1 MDDHEDSLHRARQAY
16 AAQDWRG
23 AADSFDAVAPH
34 RLTAD
39 DLAAYADA
47 VWWLGRVE
55 DALRLDA
62 AACDALVAESRP
74 ADAAGVAFRLGVFHV
89 SRGDEPQGMGWLSRS
104 KHLLEGVRECRVHGL
119 LLALTGVDANLVAGQ
134 PAAAMDAAR
143 QIRDLGR
150 RLNEPELLAMGLNSE
165 GRALIKSGAVADGL
179 ALLDEAMVTVLEGR
193 LDPFMTGV
201 LYCHTIAACHEVGD
215 VLRMTRWTDLA
226 ERWLTTVPAEVTFG
240 AMCAVHRAQLQL
252 LRGVGTRLSWERCVV
267 ASLDV
272 NRLDHAAQAWYVV
285 AEVRRLRGG
294 AGAAEAYGEAHAR
307 GYDPQPGRAL
317 LRLAGVT
324 PRVRWRRC
332 SRPWPRQVPIPC
344 AAPRCVQRWSRSRSP
359 QDIRRTR
366 RLPRPSSRETAST
379 FATSGLEAMA
389 ATARGAVLLAE
400 GNVAEALPVL
410 RDACRRWYE
419 LGSAYDAAGTCVR
432 LAEAYR
438 AFGDA
443 ASADAELA
451 RAEAS
456 YERLGARRPMRE
468 LPNRLTPREYEVLT
482 LVADGRSNRE
492 IGAALFI
499 SDRTVARHLTNIYNK
514 IDVTSRTQAA
524 RYAIDHQMTRR
535 ADASVATHNRV
546 VARDKVGQSSRCPI
560 AAAHL
565 ASR

>member
-1 MDDHEDSLHRARQAY
+1 VDDQEDSLHRARQAY

-47 VWWLGRVE
+47 VWWLARVE
-55 DALRLDA
+55 DALRLHTA
-62 AACDALVAESRP
+62 AYDALVAESRP

-89 SRGDEPQGMGWLSRS
+89 ARGDAPQGMGWLSRS
-104 KHLLEGVRECRVHGL
+104 RHLLEGVRECRVHGL

-150 RLNEPELLAMGLNSE
+150 RLNEPDLMAMGLNSE

-179 ALLDEAMVTVLEGR
+179 ALLDEAMVSVLEGR

-201 LYCHTIAACHEVGD
+201 LYCHTIAACDEVGE
-215 VLRMTRWTDLA
+215 VLRMTQWTDLA

-252 LRGVGTRLSWERCVV
+252 LRGAWDQAELGALRVV

-272 NRLDHAAQAWYVV
+272 NRLDYAAQAWYVV
-285 AEVRRLRGG
+285 AEARRLRGE
-294 AGAAEAYGEAHAR
+294 AGAAEAYDEAHAR

-317 LRLAGVT
+317 LRLADGDAEGAMASVLSALAAAGPDPLRRAPT
-324 PRVRWRRC
+324 VCSVGRDRDRRRTSAERGGCRVR
-332 SRPWPRQVPIPC
+332 
-344 AAPRCVQRWSRSRSP
+344 AG
-359 QDIRRTR
+359 
-366 RLPRPSSRETAST
+366 ETAST
-379 FATSGLEAMA
+379 FATSGLETMA

-419 LGSAYDAAGTCVR
+419 LGSAYDAAGICVR
-432 LAEAYR
+432 LAEAW
-438 AFGDA
+438 
-443 ASADAELA
+443 
-451 RAEAS
+451 
-456 YERLGARRPMRE
+456 
-468 LPNRLTPREYEVLT
+468 
-482 LVADGRSNRE
+482 
-492 IGAALFI
+492 
-499 SDRTVARHLTNIYNK
+499 
-514 IDVTSRTQAA
+514 
-524 RYAIDHQMTRR
+524 
-535 ADASVATHNRV
+535 
-546 VARDKVGQSSRCPI
+546 RCGI
-560 AAAHL
+560 TW
-565 ASR
+565 R

>member
-1 MDDHEDSLHRARQAY
+1 
-16 AAQDWRG
+16 
-23 AADSFDAVAPH
+23 
-34 RLTAD
+34 
-39 DLAAYADA
+39 
-47 VWWLGRVE
+47 
-55 DALRLDA
+55 
-62 AACDALVAESRP
+62 
-74 ADAAGVAFRLGVFHV
+74 
-89 SRGDEPQGMGWLSRS
+89 MGWLSRS
-104 KHLLEGVRECRVHGL
+104 RHLLEGVRECRVHGL

-150 RLNEPELLAMGLNSE
+150 RLNEPDLVAMGLNGE

-252 LRGVGTRLSWERCVV
+252 LRGAWDQAELGALHVV

-272 NRLDHAAQAWYVV
+272 NRLDYAAQAWYVV
-285 AEVRRLRGG
+285 AEVRRLRGE
-294 AGAAEAYGEAHAR
+294 AGAAEAYDEGTPADTTRSR
-307 GYDPQPGRAL
+307 GGRCFGL
-317 LRLAGVT
+317 PMVT
-324 PRVRWRRC
+324 PRVRWRRR
-332 SRPWPRQVPIPC
+332 SRPWPRQVDPLRR
-344 AAPRCVQRWSRSRSP
+344 ARCVQRWSRSRSP

-366 RLPRPSSRETAST
+366 RLPRPSSADGIHLRHQDWRRWRQPRAVRCCWLR
-379 FATSGLEAMA
+379 ATSRRLCQCC
-389 ATARGAVLLAE
+389 AT
-400 GNVAEALPVL
+400 PV
-410 RDACRRWYE
+410 D
-419 LGSAYDAAGTCVR
+419 AGTNSGLTTMPPAPASGSPR
-432 LAEAYR
+432 PIR

-468 LPNRLTPREYEVLT
+468 LPHHLTPREYEVLR

-524 RYAIDHQMTRR
+524 RYAIDHQMT
-535 ADASVATHNRV
+535 
-546 VARDKVGQSSRCPI
+546 VAR
-560 AAAHL
+560 
-565 ASR
+565 

>member
-1 MDDHEDSLHRARQAY
+1 
-16 AAQDWRG
+16 
-23 AADSFDAVAPH
+23 
-34 RLTAD
+34 
-39 DLAAYADA
+39 

-55 DALRLDA
+55 DALRLNA
-62 AACDALVAESRP
+62 SACDALVAESRR

-104 KHLLEGVRECRVHGL
+104 RHLLEGARECRVHGL
-119 LLALTGVDANLVAGQ
+119 LLLFTGVDANLVAGK
-134 PAAAMDAAR
+134 PAAAVDAAR
-143 QIRDLGR
+143 QIRDLGG
-150 RLNEPELLAMGLNSE
+150 RLNEPGLVAAGLNGE

-179 ALLDEAMVTVLEGR
+179 ALLDEAMVTVLESK

-215 VLRMTRWTDLA
+215 VFRMTRWTELA

-252 LRGVGTRLSWERCVV
+252 LRGAWDQAESAALHVI

-272 NRLDHAAQAWYVV
+272 NRLDYAAQAWYVV
-285 AEVRRLRGG
+285 AEVRRLRGE
-294 AGAAEAYGEAHAR
+294 AGAAEAYAEAHAR
-307 GYDPQPGRAL
+307 GHDPQPGRAL
-317 LRLAGVT
+317 LRLPMVT

-332 SRPWPRQVPIPC
+332 SRPWPRQVPIRC
-344 AAPRCVQRWSRSRSP
+344 AAPPLCAALVEIAIAAGHP
-359 QDIRRTR
+359 QDAAAAASE
-366 RLPRPSSRETAST
+366 LAQTAST

-400 GNVAEALPVL
+400 GNFAEALPVL

-419 LGSAYDAAGTCVR
+419 LGAAYDAAGICIQ

-443 ASADAELA
+443 ASADGERA
-451 RAEAS
+451 RAEAV
-456 YERLGARRPMRE
+456 YERLGARPPMRE
-468 LPNRLTPREYEVLT
+468 LSHGLTQREYEVLT

-492 IGAALFI
+492 IGATLFI

-514 IDVTSRTQAA
+514 LGVTSRTQAA
-524 RYAIDHQMTRR
+524 RHAMTIR
-535 ADASVATHNRV
+535 
-546 VARDKVGQSSRCPI
+546 
-560 AAAHL
+560 
-565 ASR
+565 

>member
-1 MDDHEDSLHRARQAY
+1 M
-16 AAQDWRG
+16 
-23 AADSFDAVAPH
+23 
-34 RLTAD
+34 
-39 DLAAYADA
+39 
-47 VWWLGRVE
+47 
-55 DALRLDA
+55 
-62 AACDALVAESRP
+62 
-74 ADAAGVAFRLGVFHV
+74 
-89 SRGDEPQGMGWLSRS
+89 
-104 KHLLEGVRECRVHGL
+104 
-119 LLALTGVDANLVAGQ
+119 
-134 PAAAMDAAR
+134 
-143 QIRDLGR
+143 
-150 RLNEPELLAMGLNSE
+150 
-165 GRALIKSGAVADGL
+165 
-179 ALLDEAMVTVLEGR
+179 
-193 LDPFMTGV
+193 
-201 LYCHTIAACHEVGD
+201 
-215 VLRMTRWTDLA
+215 
-226 ERWLTTVPAEVTFG
+226 PAEATFG
-240 AMCAVHRAQLQL
+240 GMCAVHRAQLQL
-252 LRGVGTRLSWERCVV
+252 LRGAWDQAELGALHVV

-272 NRLDHAAQAWYVV
+272 NRLDYAAQAWYVV

-294 AGAAEAYGEAHAR
+294 AGAAEAYSEAHAR

-317 LRLAGVT
+317 LRLADGDAEGALASVFSAVAAAG
-324 PRVRWRRC
+324 PDPLRRA
-332 SRPWPRQVPIPC
+332 PLC
-344 AAPRCVQRWSRSRSP
+344 AALVEIAIAAGDP
-359 QDIRRTR
+359 QNAAAAASE
-366 RLPRPSSRETAST
+366 LAQTAST

-451 RAEAS
+451 RAEAG

-524 RYAIDHQMTRR
+524 RYAIDHQMT
-535 ADASVATHNRV
+535 
-546 VARDKVGQSSRCPI
+546 VAR
-560 AAAHL
+560 
-565 ASR
+565 